1 MPATI
6 EVGTQSS
13 DEADGGLAVPALHLD
28 RGLRAAP
35 SPAGVGVARHQPVQ
49 RTP

>member
-13 DEADGGLAVPALHLD
+13 DEADGAPAVPVHLD
-28 RGLRAAP
+28 RGPRAAP